1 MLRSNLAKVQIIEN
15 AYVLRNHRY
24 RPPSGKRWVIK
35 EGWHLG
41 GGEFVDHFD
50 TYDTLEIESPYDF
63 AKYSFEYESE
73 EESQEESE
81 VNSEEESEAS
91 TVHSGGLGIRG
102 EKHVREN
109 LSCELIHTVA
119 FFFSS

>member
-1 MLRSNLAKVQIIEN
+1 MKNDCPIII
-15 AYVLRNHRY
+15 
-24 RPPSGKRWVIK
+24 IK

-41 GGEFVDHFD
+41 RGEFLDHLD

-81 VNSEEESEAS
+81 ANSEESEAS

-102 EKHVREN
+102 KHVR
-109 LSCELIHTVA
+109 VA
-119 FFFSS
+119 